1 MAKLTPQA
9 LAAKWQ
15 SKYGNSTEAYKS
27 GVQNVQGNPAQKAIA
42 AADRWQAGLQEAFT
56 NGSYEAG
63 LSKVTE
69 AGWKAACI
77 EKGAPAIAA
86 AARMGAINVEK
97 AEREIGPQRDAI
109 VAALPARGSL
119 DQNIE
124 RAVQM
129 ARQMAALRRR
139 R

>member
-1 MAKLTPQA
+1 MAKLSPAQ

-15 SKYGNSTEAYKS
+15 AKYGGSTEAYKQ
-27 GVQNVQGNPAQKAIA
+27 GVQSVQGNPAQKAIA
-42 AADRWQAGLQEAFT
+42 AAPRWQASLQEAFA

-69 AGWKAACI
+69 AGWKQACV

-86 AARMGAINVEK
+86 AARMGVAKVEA

-109 VAALPARGSL
+109 VNSLPPRGTL
-119 DQNIE
+119 DENLE
-124 RAVQM
+124 RAAQM